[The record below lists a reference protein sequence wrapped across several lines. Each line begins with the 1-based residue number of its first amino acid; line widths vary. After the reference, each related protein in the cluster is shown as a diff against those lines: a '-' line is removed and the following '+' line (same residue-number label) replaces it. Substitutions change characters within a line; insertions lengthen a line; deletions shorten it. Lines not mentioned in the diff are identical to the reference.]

1 MSKFANSKFFLC
13 HVVGIFSSWGS
24 TFSLARPCFGAC
36 RDTCIG
42 CMICKNF
49 YIIFAF
55 CPCIFFCIWLA
66 AEQRG
71 KMRKMQTCE
80 PKQANLWVK
89 MPSKRENPIS
99 RFCAGNGWKDTR
111 KRHFGCRNA
120 QKGRRKGVFDASWKF
135 SPYHWNSAHYA
146 KLHPFLK
153 KKNLHSVALANYF
166 TKLYVSDY
174 QIIMM

>member
-1 MSKFANSKFFLC
+1 MSRSRDFFLMRAYFFPREA
-13 HVVGIFSSWGS
+13 VI
-24 TFSLARPCFGAC
+24 LATPN
-36 RDTCIG
+36 IPIE
-42 CMICKNF
+42 CMFCKNF
-49 YIIFAF
+49 LHFSLLF
-55 CPCIFFCIWLA
+55 SLHLVCRKT
-66 AEQRG
+66 EG
-71 KMRKMQTCE
+71 KMWKMRTCE

-99 RFCAGNGWKDTR
+99 RFCAENGWKDTR

-120 QKGRRKGVFDASWKF
+120 QKGRRKGVFGASWKF

-153 KKNLHSVALANYF
+153 KKILHSVALENYF
-166 TKLYVSDY
+166 AKLYVSDY